1 MSARAA
7 RDTDLAEKHEQ
18 ILRRRA
24 ELLQQRTE
32 GSGEQLRRRRQAE
45 ECEAARRRNGALL
58 QVMRAGCC
66 RVPVKALTACSLS
79 LQDLQ
84 QIEERLRGTWLP
96 PPHLLALETRYWASV
111 EESLPAWEDFFLGK
125 GPHPAPGTVPPP
137 RRARLPP
144 RQRPRTAR
152 LER

>member
-1 MSARAA
+1 PVSCLPVSFSHSVMCAVS
-7 RDTDLAEKHEQ
+7 
-18 ILRRRA
+18 LRRRA

-32 GSGEQLRRRRQAE
+32 GSGEQLHRRRQAE

-58 QVMRAGCC
+58 QVNERRMLQSSVWVCDFY
-66 RVPVKALTACSLS
+66 VVSL
-79 LQDLQ
+79 LQ
-84 QIEERLRGTWLP
+84 
-96 PPHLLALETRYWASV
+96 TRYWASV

>member
-1 MSARAA
+1 MPEGQAHIIGRKYGHFSRLNQSPINEIKVLCSFCVGRHQMAHRLVPVSEQCSIGPKENAA
-7 RDTDLAEKHEQ
+7 LILTKRPAGRDNGFDLTKESVWVCDFYVVS
-18 ILRRRA
+18 
-24 ELLQQRTE
+24 LLQ
-32 GSGEQLRRRRQAE
+32 
-45 ECEAARRRNGALL
+45 
-58 QVMRAGCC
+58 
-66 RVPVKALTACSLS
+66 
-79 LQDLQ
+79 
-84 QIEERLRGTWLP
+84 
-96 PPHLLALETRYWASV
+96 TRYWASV

>member
-1 MSARAA
+1 MCAVS
-7 RDTDLAEKHEQ
+7 
-18 ILRRRA
+18 LRRRA

-32 GSGEQLRRRRQAE
+32 GSGEQLHRRRQAE
-45 ECEAARRRNGALL
+45 ECEAARRRNGAL
-58 QVMRAGCC
+58 
-66 RVPVKALTACSLS
+66 